1 MELFFSVCWLCW
13 DAWSHVSDITEN
25 LLTPVDQLHIRLR
38 LIQNLIHSIPPNLD
52 IRGGLLLFDAYFLTL
67 YII

>member
-1 MELFFSVCWLCW
+1 MCWLRW
-13 DAWSHVSDITEN
+13 DAWSHVSNITQN

-38 LIQNLIHSIPPNLD
+38 LIQNLIHPVTPNLD
-52 IRGGLLLFDAYFLTL
+52 IRRGLLLFDAYFLTL